1 VLLQRPDGAARLRG
15 VAVLTAAVVALY
27 QRIRQLEEKQM
38 ADLNDVNAALDAND
52 QAQTDALNRVA
63 EDVAEL
69 QRQVAAGTQTADLQ
83 PIVDRLAQS
92 TARLQGVDPV
102 PGFPGAGPDQPAA

>member
-1 VLLQRPDGAARLRG
+1 MLRTL
-15 VAVLTAAVVALY
+15 ALTAALVLLAGAVAAIY
-27 QRIRQLEEKQM
+27 QRILQLEETHM
-38 ADLNDVNAALDAND
+38 ADINDVNAAIDAND

-83 PIVDRLAQS
+83 PIVDRLAAS